1 MIGGTFCPMATKKRP
16 QATRSKNKAKKT
28 ATKKVSVQA
37 KRSRGRK
44 IAVKKAR
51 PAGGKNK
58 RSSASAA
65 NEPRSLEPSTL
76 RGATFSAGRQRT
88 GGGSKS
94 RSAGQSGDAQALP
107 RAATVDSESVEELL
121 EEGQTREAAAVSGV
135 ETALDPDQSEVRT
148 REVPEDDVPEEYLDE
163 D

>member
-1 MIGGTFCPMATKKRP
+1 MATKKRP
-16 QATRSKNKAKKT
+16 QATRSKNKAKKKT
-28 ATKKVSVQA
+28 AAKKASVHA
-37 KRSRGRK
+37 KRAGGRK

-51 PAGGKNK
+51 HAEGKKK

-65 NEPRSLEPSTL
+65 SEPHSPEPSTL
-76 RGATFSAGRQRT
+76 GGVTFSVERQRS

-94 RSAGQSGDAQALP
+94 RSAGQSGDAQALS

-135 ETALDPDQSEVRT
+135 ETALDPDQGEVHT
-148 REVPEDDVPEEYLDE
+148 SEVPEDDVPEEYLDE